1 MIKTLVIDDEE
12 KSLKTLVMMLK
23 EYCPGIE
30 VVSEAKNALEGIR
43 EINIHKPD
51 LVFLDIEMPNGS
63 GFEMLESLPD
73 RSFDVIFVTAYN
85 HYALKAIKCNAS
97 DYIIKPVDVQ
107 ELMECVDKVVKRR
120 ETQSKDSP
128 DMEKLLK
135 SIRGKRPARLA
146 VPTTDGTEFI
156 SIRDIIRIEAERSY
170 CIIFMTGTRK
180 LLLSRSLSDIEASL
194 DKEMFFRAH
203 KSHLV
208 NLEHIKKH
216 VRFDG
221 GYIIMDDE
229 SKVELS
235 RRKRE
240 EFLEVMNIMT
250 GGRTEE
256 EEE

>member
-1 MIKTLVIDDEE
+1 MLKAIVIDDEE
-12 KSLKTLVMMLK
+12 KSLKTLVMILK
-23 EYCPGIE
+23 EYCPGLD
-30 VVSEAKNALEGIR
+30 VVSEAKSALEGIR
-43 EINIHKPD
+43 EINLHKPD

-63 GFEMLESLPD
+63 GFEMLESLPE
-73 RSFDVIFVTAYN
+73 RNFDVIFVTAYN

-107 ELMECVDKVVKRR
+107 ELVECVDKIIKRR
-120 ETQSKDSP
+120 DSNLKESP
-128 DMEKLLK
+128 DVEKLLK

-146 VPTTDGTEFI
+146 VPTADGTEFI
-156 SIRDIIRIEAERSY
+156 SIREIIRIEAERSY
-170 CIIFMTGTRK
+170 CVIYMCGNRK

-240 EFLEVMNIMT
+240 EFLQVMNIMT
-250 GGRTEE
+250 GYGKPETE
-256 EEE
+256 